1 MTVQRLWVSNN
12 AVQRLLLLDR
22 TQTFAGLARSS
33 THASPSSA
41 MCQMTRTYWAS
52 RGQPLQSLLGPAVSC
67 PFLQMS
73 WHRSLNLQP
82 LWLRADALRLYL
94 QACLYTCMHSCRH
107 VRTHAHAHTHART
120 HPRKHPRTNI
130 HTLSL
135 AHAHAHARPY
145 SGAVLSNGTSSSV
158 LHHLEGDIKVLKLDE
173 HLKDARRWQFSESAR
188 VVANEL
194 NAGLQSLNV
203 PASVSIGPDIIN
215 LQANSRFS
223 SADWFEGKVLH
234 PMNLSLVQGSP
245 AVVQFERNMRLGFS
259 EARVLMNDII
269 DVLSAP
275 TAMPLQLIVD
285 PSYAC
290 TAPNIAEFLTKY
302 QVPARPC
309 ACLCARSV
317 NSK

>member
-1 MTVQRLWVSNN
+1 MHCDFTCRR
-12 AVQRLLLLDR
+12 ACIHACIR
-22 TQTFAGLARSS
+22 AG
-33 THASPSSA
+33 
-41 MCQMTRTYWAS
+41 TYA
-52 RGQPLQSLLGPAVSC
+52 
-67 PFLQMS
+67 
-73 WHRSLNLQP
+73 
-82 LWLRADALRLYL
+82 
-94 QACLYTCMHSCRH
+94 
-107 VRTHAHAHTHART
+107 RTHTHTRT

-135 AHAHAHARPY
+135 AHAHARPY

-158 LHHLEGDIKVLKLDE
+158 PHHLEGDIKVLKLDE

-245 AVVQFERNMRLGFS
+245 AVVQFEKNMRLGFS